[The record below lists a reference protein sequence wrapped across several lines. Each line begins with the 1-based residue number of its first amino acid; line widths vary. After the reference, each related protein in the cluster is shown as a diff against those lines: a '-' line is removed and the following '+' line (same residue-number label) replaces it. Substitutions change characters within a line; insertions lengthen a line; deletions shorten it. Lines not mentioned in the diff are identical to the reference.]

1 MSNLI
6 QRTLSGTVFVAVLVA
21 SIATSNWSD
30 NLIYSVLFTILTM
43 WAVNE
48 YHHLV
53 KSDRFL
59 TILSTVSAGILFA
72 IGGVWISFKKE
83 GILDSITD
91 IKASLFGILS
101 FLYICLFFV
110 EIISEL
116 FRRATNPI
124 ANWGNF
130 FVSQFLIAIPFCLM
144 SVIMYIDWHL
154 LLALFILIWANDT
167 GAYCVGSLSSK
178 CKGGNHKMF
187 PRVSPGKSWEGLI
200 GGAFTAIACSM
211 LLAYYGFYY
220 HLSTLLDNS
229 EYNAYIVGAIYA
241 ILVIIFGTLGDLL
254 ESLVKRTVGVKDSG
268 HFLPGHG
275 GILDRFDSTL
285 LATPAIVFLIICLLV
300 A

>member
-6 QRTLSGTVFVAVLVA
+6 QRTLSGAVFVAVIVA
-21 SIATSNWSD
+21 SIVTSKWSD
-30 NLIYSVLFTILTM
+30 NLIYSVLFAILTM
-43 WAVNE
+43 WATNE

-53 KSDRFL
+53 QSDRFL

-72 IGGVWISFKKE
+72 LGGIWISFKKG

-91 IKASLFGILS
+91 VKATLLCILL

-116 FRRATNPI
+116 FRRSTNPI
-124 ANWGNF
+124 ANWGNY
-130 FVSQFLIAIPFCLM
+130 FVSQFLIALPFCLM

-167 GAYCVGSLSSK
+167 GAYCVGSLSAK
-178 CKGGNHKMF
+178 RKAGNHKMF

-200 GGAFTAIACSM
+200 GGAITAIACSM
-211 LLAYYGFYY
+211 LLAYCGFYY
-220 HLSTLLDNS
+220 HLSTLLHS
-229 EYNAYIVGAIYA
+229 LEYNAYIIGVVFAIF
-241 ILVIIFGTLGDLL
+241 VIVFGTLGDLL

-275 GILDRFDSTL
+275 GILDRFDSIL
-285 LATPAIVFLIICLLV
+285 LATPSIVFLIICLLV

>member
-6 QRTLSGTVFVAVLVA
+6 QRTLSGAVFVAVIVA
-21 SIATSNWSD
+21 SIVTSKWSD
-30 NLIYSVLFTILTM
+30 NLIFYSVLFTILTM
-43 WAVNE
+43 WATNE

-59 TILSTVSAGILFA
+59 TILSTMSAGILFA
-72 IGGVWISFKKE
+72 ISDSMTATKATPLL
-83 GILDSITD
+83 ILV
-91 IKASLFGILS
+91 

-116 FRRATNPI
+116 FRKSTNPI
-124 ANWGNF
+124 ANWGNY
-130 FVSQFLIAIPFCLM
+130 FVSQFLIALPFCLM
-144 SVIMYIDWHL
+144 SVLMHIDWHL

-178 CKGGNHKMF
+178 RKAGNHKMF

-200 GGAFTAIACSM
+200 GGAITAIACSM
-211 LLAYYGFYY
+211 LLSYCGFYY
-220 HLSTLLDNS
+220 HLSTLLHNL
-229 EYNAYIVGAIYA
+229 EYNAYIMGVVFAIF
-241 ILVIIFGTLGDLL
+241 VIVFGTLGDLL

-275 GILDRFDSTL
+275 GILDRFDSIL
-285 LATPAIVFLIICLLV
+285 LATPSIVLLIICLLV
-300 A
+300 AI